1 MQELAGFPYV
11 ELVFNK
17 DAAIVD
23 RSGFEELLAELSD
36 GGAADV
42 LVFAHGW
49 NNDIADAKRLYTG
62 LATQLRAVSDA
73 SPPAQLGTRRL
84 ALVGVFWPSKRFT
97 DEGLI
102 AGGSAGTGPSA
113 VEAQLEARLDELKG
127 AFDADDADDRLARA
141 KALVPVLEDD
151 PAARD
156 EFVELVRGALGD
168 RATSDED
175 DASADYDTLPGRE
188 ALERLKAP
196 IVTRRREDS
205 QGGAAGGAATGQRRR
220 ESDEGAARGESRTG
234 FGAAAQRYLNL
245 ATYYQMKDRAGL
257 IGESGLN
264 PRLRE
269 LRERAPAARLHLV
282 GHSFGGRLVT
292 AATVGA
298 PGAPAVEP
306 DSVTLLQA
314 AFSHYGFAEDYEP
327 GKNGFFRRMLS
338 DHMTRGPV
346 LVTHSTRDS
355 AVGSA
360 YPLASRLAG
369 FAASALG
376 DKNDR
381 YGGIG
386 RNGAQKT
393 PEAITG
399 WLGRTGTTYAFK
411 AGHIHNLNA
420 DTVILD
426 HSDIRGEQVA
436 YAILSAVASPTPGP

>member
-1 MQELAGFPYV
+1 
-11 ELVFNK
+11 
-17 DAAIVD
+17 
-23 RSGFEELLAELSD
+23 
-36 GGAADV
+36 
-42 LVFAHGW
+42 
-49 NNDIADAKRLYTG
+49 
-62 LATQLRAVSDA
+62 
-73 SPPAQLGTRRL
+73 
-84 ALVGVFWPSKRFT
+84 
-97 DEGLI
+97 
-102 AGGSAGTGPSA
+102 
-113 VEAQLEARLDELKG
+113 
-127 AFDADDADDRLARA
+127 
-141 KALVPVLEDD
+141 
-151 PAARD
+151 
-156 EFVELVRGALGD
+156 
-168 RATSDED
+168 
-175 DASADYDTLPGRE
+175 
-188 ALERLKAP
+188 
-196 IVTRRREDS
+196 
-205 QGGAAGGAATGQRRR
+205 
-220 ESDEGAARGESRTG
+220 
-234 FGAAAQRYLNL
+234 L